1 LGGGGVHHQHSLL
14 NVFMSWSDSGSPTA
28 ARMLMSLQRF
38 EGAGLLATAS
48 LGTSGAAA
56 AAAAAAAVGCGL
68 GLALGRALATG
79 AGFGLGSASSA
90 FSVGGVGASCGTLTE
105 RQGVLHGFASAAAC
119 ARGPYSATSVATTAI
134 ATRGE
139 ERAG

>member
-1 LGGGGVHHQHSLL
+1 
-14 NVFMSWSDSGSPTA
+14 MSWSDSGSPTA

-56 AAAAAAAVGCGL
+56 AVGCGL

-90 FSVGGVGASCGTLTE
+90 FSVDGVGASCGTLTE
-105 RQGVLHGFASAAAC
+105 RQGVLHGLPSAAAC
-119 ARGPYSATSVATTAI
+119 ARGPYSAIAVATTAI

>member
-1 LGGGGVHHQHSLL
+1 LDGGGVHHQHSLL

-38 EGAGLLATAS
+38 EGAGLFATAS
-48 LGTSGAAA
+48 LGTSG
-56 AAAAAAAVGCGL
+56 AAAAAAVGCGL

-90 FSVGGVGASCGTLTE
+90 FSVDGVGASCGTLTE
-105 RQGVLHGFASAAAC
+105 RQGVLHGLPSAAAC
-119 ARGPYSATSVATTAI
+119 ARGPYSAISVATTAI

>member
-1 LGGGGVHHQHSLL
+1 
-14 NVFMSWSDSGSPTA
+14 MSWSDSGSPTA

-48 LGTSGAAA
+48 LGTSGE
-56 AAAAAAAVGCGL
+56 AAAVGCGL

-119 ARGPYSATSVATTAI
+119 ARGPYSAIAVATTAI

>member
-1 LGGGGVHHQHSLL
+1 
-14 NVFMSWSDSGSPTA
+14 MSWSDSGSPTA

-48 LGTSGAAA
+48 LGTSGE
-56 AAAAAAAVGCGL
+56 AAAVGCGL

>member
-1 LGGGGVHHQHSLL
+1 
-14 NVFMSWSDSGSPTA
+14 MSWSDSGSPTA

-48 LGTSGAAA
+48 LGTSGE
-56 AAAAAAAVGCGL
+56 AAAVGCGL
-68 GLALGRALATG
+68 GLALGRALAAG
-79 AGFGLGSASSA
+79 AGFGLASASSA

-119 ARGPYSATSVATTAI
+119 ARDPYSATTVATTAI

-139 ERAG
+139 ERAGSFISRQM

>member
-1 LGGGGVHHQHSLL
+1 
-14 NVFMSWSDSGSPTA
+14 MSCSDSGSPTA

-48 LGTSGAAA
+48 LGTSGE
-56 AAAAAAAVGCGL
+56 AAAVGCGL
-68 GLALGRALATG
+68 GLAPGRALATG
-79 AGFGLGSASSA
+79 ACAGLGLGSASCA
-90 FSVGGVGASCGTLTE
+90 FSVGGAGASRGTLTE

-119 ARGPYSATSVATTAI
+119 ARGPYSAIAVATTAI